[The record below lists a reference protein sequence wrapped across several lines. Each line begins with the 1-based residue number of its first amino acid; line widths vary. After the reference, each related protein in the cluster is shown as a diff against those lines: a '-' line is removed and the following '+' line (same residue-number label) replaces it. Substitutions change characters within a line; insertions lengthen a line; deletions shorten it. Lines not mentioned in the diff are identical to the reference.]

1 MLSNESV
8 NMYHTIHCWSEDA
21 EESNNNMKKDLW
33 IILLRRT
40 SWIIPSGMSQS
51 SGVDFPGSPKQLHLM
66 DLHSRGWLTTSNTR
80 LKVFFFSWVNVAI
93 YSFCF
98 NIHSSAFMLQLWE
111 NSMAILSD
119 IAVMLQHS
127 FPLTLALRQWRIGT
141 IGYGRC
147 SCSTTENAESYPFS
161 HSPQVTNSSNIKHHI
176 SILHCYDGYS

>member
-8 NMYHTIHCWSEDA
+8 NMHHTIHCWSEDA

-80 LKVFFFSWVNVAI
+80 LKVPPFFFFFLSQCSRLFFLFQYPQLCLYASTLRKFHDYPVWHCRYVTAFLPT
-93 YSFCF
+93 YSGTQAMK
-98 NIHSSAFMLQLWE
+98 NRNYRLWQMQL
-111 NSMAILSD
+111 
-119 IAVMLQHS
+119 
-127 FPLTLALRQWRIGT
+127 
-141 IGYGRC
+141 
-147 SCSTTENAESYPFS
+147 
-161 HSPQVTNSSNIKHHI
+161 
-176 SILHCYDGYS
+176 